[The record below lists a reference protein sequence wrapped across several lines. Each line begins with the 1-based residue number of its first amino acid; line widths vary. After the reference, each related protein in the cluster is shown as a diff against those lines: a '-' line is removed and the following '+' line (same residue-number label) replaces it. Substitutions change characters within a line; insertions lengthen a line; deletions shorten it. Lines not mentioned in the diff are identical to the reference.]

1 MTFGNF
7 FVLQKALKEFYFHG
21 GAMLDILARLIYI
34 INVSNSVTAN
44 TRKSGGGDFL
54 RHAMDRGRLLKDH
67 SASIPQYTPH
77 IMSATIEEFA
87 AVRNAIA
94 HYWKLPIK
102 DGQWPRDQ
110 LTARTFAWYHDE
122 SQYHG
127 YTGWQAIPLIVQEHF
142 EELEACQDMCFGLL
156 LNDVTK
162 FETNN
167 LVTIV

>member
-1 MTFGNF
+1 M
-7 FVLQKALKEFYFHG
+7 VAPIKELPAF
-21 GAMLDILARLIYI
+21 
-34 INVSNSVTAN
+34 
-44 TRKSGGGDFL
+44 
-54 RHAMDRGRLLKDH
+54 
-67 SASIPQYTPH
+67 
-77 IMSATIEEFA
+77 
-87 AVRNAIA
+87 RNAIA